1 MRFNP
6 DIVVFCCDLRVW
18 QAGDL
23 NRCTGLNILD
33 KDASIQTTWM
43 MLMVR
48 GIPGEVSMQVSLSQK
63 CFIWAANQIFYNA
76 SFVFLLI
83 AVRSVGVYV
92 FVPWPVDTKTSSS
105 VSQSFFCFC
114 REYLRRE
121 REHIC
126 VDRQLR
132 IFIHLLWKFEYPQL
146 QKCISKCLV
155 IMITKA
161 TGISLRHYY

>member
-1 MRFNP
+1 M
-6 DIVVFCCDLRVW
+6 FCCDLGVW

-23 NRCTGLNILD
+23 KRCTGLNILD

-63 CFIWAANQIFYNA
+63 CFIYLFYNV

-83 AVRSVGVYV
+83 AVRSVEIYV

-121 REHIC
+121 REPIC
-126 VDRQLR
+126 VVRQLR
-132 IFIHLLWKFEYPQL
+132 IFTHLLWKFEYPQQ

-161 TGISLRHYY
+161 TGISLRHYH